1 MNVRYFHEFKG
12 RGNIS
17 YRFEILSP
25 DAGTSKEVTGTSAPF
40 VLKYEPVK
48 KLSPVRGAQAT
59 LELISERAFQFTD
72 LHTDDMQGYQVRF
85 YRDRQIYW
93 IGWLDS
99 ELYTER
105 LSAYPPYDVQFSAAD
120 FNIWERLKYQD
131 MEDVKY
137 ADIVPLIAHLKR
149 CFAKLNLPFKKLYI
163 GCTTIP
169 EGITMSD
176 AETPLH
182 VLYMMSQN
190 FYDED
195 NEPMTCRA
203 VVESILQPFGLMMV
217 QKDSNVY
224 IYDYNT
230 VKQGLPMKR
239 YDFDTFSYETDEA
252 VNFNHGNLLEI
263 GFMSTEGDYGFEEMV
278 NNVAIT
284 SSLYGDVNV
293 INASVSESNLQ
304 NKNGELENDSYT
316 TSLYSNC
323 EGWDFGVFMLMK
335 SKETNNTLMGA
346 KLEYTG
352 AGTENNKMQFKNPAA
367 LLVPADTAFMRLKV
381 NAYINTKKNPFDN
394 DEIVTEPDT
403 ARRMVMYCR
412 VLLSDDNKDIMYYNG
427 VRWKDTQEGKPV
439 EETLLVFMD
448 NGNWRDTRVLDKW
461 LTNSTVY
468 WTGSSAPETVID
480 KEKDHQAGLKIQL
493 PPKSG
498 YVKLVIDRAE
508 INSNETIPKI
518 FKSVKDLLIDK
529 VSLIFEDVD
538 GNSLSTDDF
547 EFKSYVNKKVKA
559 DFDDV
564 ILKCISANE
573 AHEPI
578 GKANILRR
586 EGNSYQYQTSFTRAG
601 QTDILER
608 LLMCTIHSNY
618 SQKNEQFSSVIKI
631 TDNPALSYVT
641 CNPILRG
648 QYLVAGCTLDFNAGK
663 TTISAVGYSDDTA
676 KLSNIPYD

>member
-1 MNVRYFHEFKG
+1 
-12 RGNIS
+12 
-17 YRFEILSP
+17 
-25 DAGTSKEVTGTSAPF
+25 
-40 VLKYEPVK
+40 
-48 KLSPVRGAQAT
+48 
-59 LELISERAFQFTD
+59 
-72 LHTDDMQGYQVRF
+72 
-85 YRDRQIYW
+85 
-93 IGWLDS
+93 
-99 ELYTER
+99 
-105 LSAYPPYDVQFSAAD
+105 
-120 FNIWERLKYQD
+120 
-131 MEDVKY
+131 
-137 ADIVPLIAHLKR
+137 
-149 CFAKLNLPFKKLYI
+149 
-163 GCTTIP
+163 
-169 EGITMSD
+169 
-176 AETPLH
+176 
-182 VLYMMSQN
+182 
-190 FYDED
+190 
-195 NEPMTCRA
+195 
-203 VVESILQPFGLMMV
+203 
-217 QKDSNVY
+217 
-224 IYDYNT
+224 
-230 VKQGLPMKR
+230 
-239 YDFDTFSYETDEA
+239 
-252 VNFNHGNLLEI
+252 
-263 GFMSTEGDYGFEEMV
+263 
-278 NNVAIT
+278 
-284 SSLYGDVNV
+284 
-293 INASVSESNLQ
+293 
-304 NKNGELENDSYT
+304 
-316 TSLYSNC
+316 
-323 EGWDFGVFMLMK
+323 
-335 SKETNNTLMGA
+335 
-346 KLEYTG
+346 
-352 AGTENNKMQFKNPAA
+352 
-367 LLVPADTAFMRLKV
+367 
-381 NAYINTKKNPFDN
+381 
-394 DEIVTEPDT
+394 
-403 ARRMVMYCR
+403 
-412 VLLSDDNKDIMYYNG
+412 MYYNG

-498 YVKLVIDRAE
+498 YIKLVIDRAE

-578 GKANILRR
+578 GKANILCR

-648 QYLVAGCTLDFNAGK
+648 QYLVTGCTLDFNAGK
-663 TTISAVGYSDDTA
+663 AKISAVGYSDDTA